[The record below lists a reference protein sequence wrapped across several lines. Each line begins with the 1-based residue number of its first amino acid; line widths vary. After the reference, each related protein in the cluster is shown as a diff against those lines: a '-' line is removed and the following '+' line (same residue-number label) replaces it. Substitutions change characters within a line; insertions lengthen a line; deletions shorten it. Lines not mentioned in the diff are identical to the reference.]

1 MSPLCFLPAR
11 RSLRRIALVGS
22 LPAALASA
30 TPTAIITS
38 VNSGVVEQGPF
49 PNLNGG
55 ALGPARLEFTISLS
69 EPAPANC
76 RFEYS
81 FGSTESYQSPLTPG
95 KDIVWEFSPSHPRPG
110 LIEIPPGVTTAS
122 FSWLIQPDG
131 FQEPDSEWAKLNFH
145 NPRNLTLAISSITT
159 RVTDDDGP
167 VFIQAL
173 ATGKHRLTTG
183 EIEDAGVRY
192 FLHSL
197 NGLNS
202 AHATNRPLNAS
213 AIVPGRQPDS
223 TLHLG
228 SYVEGTHLGDQFTG
242 SGPGN
247 TGISAA
253 VGDVTGDGVPDAV
266 FGSAPGLRSL
276 VVVVNTVTNQ
286 QITQFQPYGD
296 FSGGVHVAIG
306 DVNGDGRA
314 DIITGPGSGGG
325 PHLRAFDLGP
335 VVANTGPAGLL
346 RDFFLPHAP
355 TFTGGIRVASGDVD
369 RDGYDDIISGFG
381 PGGDPEAGVYSGRL
395 SGLNNVGGPPLF
407 ITTAYG
413 ADFRGGVWVAS
424 GDYDRDGFADIVT
437 GAGEGGGPHVRV
449 ISPHLNTPLDGFFVP
464 APSNIYPGVKVGNV
478 PFEQQGF
485 GFTSRP
491 TFFMAQAPTY
501 GKAIYHERNG
511 TDLAMGRD
519 ASTGIGFAGPGVYY
533 APFSIASIGASPEP
547 AWPALPPAA
556 LPVLSLTK
564 SALGLELRISTEQG
578 AFYDLETS
586 TDLRSWQRADSYI
599 GDGLDRV
606 INVSPLNG
614 SPRSRFFRAVTTS
627 HRY

>member
-1 MSPLCFLPAR
+1 MSPLSFLPTR
-11 RSLRRIALVGS
+11 HSLRRIALLGS

-38 VNSGVVEQGPF
+38 TNPGVVEQGPF
-49 PNLNGG
+49 PNLISGG
-55 ALGPARLEFTISLS
+55 LSPARLEFTISLS

-81 FGSTESYQSPLTPG
+81 FGFPESYQPPLTPG
-95 KDIVWEFSPSHPRPG
+95 KDIVWEFTPSHPRPG

-131 FQEPDSEWAKLNFH
+131 FQEPDSEYAKLTFH
-145 NPRNLTLAISSITT
+145 SPRNLTLATSSITAK
-159 RVTDDDGP
+159 VTDDDGP

-192 FLHSL
+192 FLYSL

-202 AHATNRPLNAS
+202 AHATNRPIS
-213 AIVPGRQPDS
+213 SSSIVPGRQPDS

-228 SYVEGTHLGDQFTG
+228 SYIEGTHLGSQFTG

-253 VGDVTGDGVPDAV
+253 VGDVTGDGVPEAV

-296 FSGGVHVAIG
+296 FTGGVHVAIG
-306 DVNGDGRA
+306 DVNGDGRD

-335 VVANTGPAGLL
+335 VIANSSPPGLL

-355 TFTGGIRVASGDVD
+355 SFTGGIRVASGDVD
-369 RDGYDDIISGFG
+369 RDGYDDIIYGFG

-395 SGLNNVGGPPLF
+395 SSLNNVGGPPLF
-407 ITTAYG
+407 ITTVYG

-424 GDYDRDGFADIVT
+424 GDYDKDGYADIVT

-449 ISPHLNTPLDGFFVP
+449 ISPHLNTPLDSFFVP
-464 APSNIYPGVKVGNV
+464 APSNTFPGVKVGNV
-478 PFEQQGF
+478 PFEKQGF
-485 GFTSRP
+485 GFTSRS

-501 GKAIYHERNG
+501 GRAIYHDRSG
-511 TDLAMGRD
+511 PDLPMGQD
-519 ASTGIGFAGPGVYY
+519 ASIGIGYGGAGTYY
-533 APFSIASIGASPEP
+533 SPFSIASIGASPEP
-547 AWPALPPAA
+547 AWPALPPAT
-556 LPVLSLTK
+556 LPVISLTK
-564 SALGLELRISTEQG
+564 SAQGLELRISTEQG
-578 AFYDLETS
+578 AFYDLEIS

-614 SPRSRFFRAVTTS
+614 TPPTRFFRAVSTD